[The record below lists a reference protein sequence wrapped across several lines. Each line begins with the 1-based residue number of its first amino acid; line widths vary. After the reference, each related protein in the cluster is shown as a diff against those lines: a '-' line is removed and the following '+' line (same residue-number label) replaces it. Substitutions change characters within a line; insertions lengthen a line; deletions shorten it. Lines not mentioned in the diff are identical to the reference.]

1 MLVDGFRPVIN
12 ENGPLQ
18 YERGIIGN
26 TITLTVGDAVKITP
40 DTGGSYIEPADATD
54 DNVYGVLVDLVD
66 KDGFSYKTKTSN
78 FDGTYTEAADGDTYV
93 SASDNLTVKKVQARV
108 CLAQGTIFSAKLDAA
123 AGTTTGSDK
132 IGIFFDILTSDSTSL
147 DESSVSAT
155 KATYQSV
162 STGLGSDSPVDPIY
176 PGSTTRIHVKV
187 IEVSRY
193 QAQ

>member
-66 KDGFSYKTKTSN
+66 KDGFLTRQKTSKLL
-78 FDGTYTEAADGDTYV
+78 TE
-93 SASDNLTVKKVQARV
+93 LT
-108 CLAQGTIFSAKLDAA
+108 LKLLMVILMYQPQ
-123 AGTTTGSDK
+123 TT
-132 IGIFFDILTSDSTSL
+132 
-147 DESSVSAT
+147 
-155 KATYQSV
+155 
-162 STGLGSDSPVDPIY
+162 
-176 PGSTTRIHVKV
+176 
-187 IEVSRY
+187 
-193 QAQ
+193 